1 MMATTESLIAQI
13 ERVLAK
19 FPSVEATWHSANL
32 SSGFTNPVLFASVQ
46 TECIALAKY
55 VYGEKHA
62 QARVIA
68 NTISH
73 QTLYHLKHTEG
84 MLRGTI
90 ESLRHGLLTELR
102 TQVLLDIQTEFVE
115 AGVRALEEGA
125 KEVAAVL
132 AAIVLEDSTKRLADK
147 VGLKEAANRE
157 FSVVVAELFKA
168 DGITKAT
175 KGILLGYKDLR
186 NSALHAQWHEV
197 SVESVRSLLQFLP
210 QFMEQHG
217 V

>member
-1 MMATTESLIAQI
+1 MATTESLITQI

-19 FPSVEATWHSANL
+19 FPRLEATWDPSNM
-32 SSGFTNPVLFASVQ
+32 SSGFTDTVLFASIQ

-55 VYGEKHA
+55 VYGERHS
-62 QARVIA
+62 QAKVIA
-68 NTISH
+68 NTISGH
-73 QTLYHLKHTEG
+73 TLYHLKHTEG

-90 ESLRHGLLTELR
+90 EALRHGLLTELR
-102 TQVLLDIQTEFVE
+102 TQVLLDIQAEFVE

-125 KEVAAVL
+125 KDVAAVL
-132 AAIVLEDSTKRLADK
+132 AAIVLEDATKRLADK
-147 VGLKEAANRE
+147 VGLKKASNHE
-157 FSVVVAELFKA
+157 FSVVVVELLKTEA
-168 DGITKAT
+168 ITKAT

-186 NSALHAQWHEV
+186 NAALHAQWHEV
-197 SVESVRSLLQFLP
+197 SAESVRSLLQFLP